1 MPSDIAQRRVLLLD
15 AVLASGSSVLAALRR
30 LTQPP
35 HSVPIANITLVTLI
49 ATEHGLA
56 NVLGAYAQLQVVT
69 SFLDPTMSVDLH
81 MSLPGVG
88 HFGGRYF
95 GTDAGKDDDDGLS
108 GSETYFVR
116 AASEGAAG
124 SR

>member
-1 MPSDIAQRRVLLLD
+1 VPSDIAQRRVLLLD

-35 HSVPIANITLVTLI
+35 HSVPIGNITLVTLI

-116 AASEGAAG
+116 DGAAG